1 MHFLKNAVTDSAS
14 LQRLLFSFFAACR
27 RMSHTAL
34 FDDKNVLFR
43 AEMIL
48 IVGPLWARGCTC
60 HVSSL
65 TVGHHVAEVLRAHAG
80 PDGGPGVRLG
90 PAQPTHGGGVHGVV
104 GLNMK
109 PHQTPNIA
117 YRSDK
122 AI

>member
-1 MHFLKNAVTDSAS
+1 
-14 LQRLLFSFFAACR
+14 
-27 RMSHTAL
+27 MSHTAL

-60 HVSSL
+60 HVTSL
-65 TVGHHVAEVLRAHAG
+65 TIWDQVAEVLGAHAG
-80 PDGGPGVRLG
+80 PDGGPGVSLG
-90 PAQPTHGGGVHGVV
+90 PAQPTLGGRVHGVV
-104 GLNMK
+104 RLNMK

-122 AI
+122 